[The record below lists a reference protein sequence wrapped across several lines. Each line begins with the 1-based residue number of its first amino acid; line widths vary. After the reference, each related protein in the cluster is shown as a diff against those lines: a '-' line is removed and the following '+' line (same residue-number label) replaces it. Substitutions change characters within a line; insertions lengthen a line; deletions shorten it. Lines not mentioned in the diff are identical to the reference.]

1 MNDTTY
7 RMKRV
12 LILCTG
18 NSCRSQMAEA
28 LWRHLGGD
36 RWEAFS
42 AGSKPAGYIHPLA
55 IKAMTNIGV
64 DISGLASK
72 HVDEFAEADFDV
84 VVTVCDGAKE
94 ACPTLPGAK
103 SVLHWPFEN
112 PAQATGTDAEKLAV
126 SLRVRDEI
134 RGHIADYLAV

>member
-1 MNDTTY
+1 MNDTTH

-28 LWRHLGGD
+28 LWRYLGGN

-42 AGSKPAGYIHPLA
+42 AGSEPAGYVHPLA
-55 IKAMTNIGV
+55 IDAMADIGV
-64 DISGLASK
+64 DISGQTSK
-72 HVDEFAEADFDV
+72 HVDELAEANFDV
-84 VVTVCDGAKE
+84 VVTVCDGAKG
-94 ACPTLPGAK
+94 ACPMFPGARRM
-103 SVLHWPFEN
+103 LHWPFED

-126 SLRVRDEI
+126 FLRVRDDI
-134 RGHIADYLAV
+134 RGHIADYLAE

>member
-1 MNDTTY
+1 MPEPGDKK
-7 RMKRV
+7 KRV

-42 AGSKPAGYIHPLA
+42 AGSNPAGYVHPFA
-55 IKAMTNIGV
+55 IRAMADIGV
-64 DISGLASK
+64 DITGQTSK
-72 HVDEFAEADFDV
+72 HVGEFAEEAFDV

-94 ACPTLPGAK
+94 ACPTFPHARRM
-103 SVLHWPFEN
+103 LHWPFED
-112 PAQATGTDAEKLAV
+112 PAHAAGSESEKLAV
-126 SLRVRDEI
+126 FQRVRNEI
-134 RGHIADYLAV
+134 RTRIAEYLAE